1 MQRDD
6 LTPQGGTEIPG
17 PRQAVAW
24 SETGLSSR
32 SAAGLPLALTG
43 RLRETLDNMLE
54 GCQIIGYDWRYLY
67 VNDAAAAHGRISK
80 EKLLGKTMMDA
91 YPGIEKTEMFA
102 ALRTC
107 MEERV
112 HSRLENQFT
121 YPDGETDWFELSI
134 EPVPEGIVVL
144 SVDIGDRKRA
154 EESLRRTGRALRTL
168 CSCNQATVR
177 ATDERQLLRE
187 VCRIIVEVAGYRLAW
202 AGLAQSDA
210 GELVLPVAQA
220 GYEDQDAPNPGNV
233 WPASKR
239 ERSRVDRAIS
249 TGEPMIYQDIL
260 TDPELADYR
269 EEAER
274 FGYMSS
280 IALPLRTEQEVMGAL
295 SVYAREP
302 WAFEEEEAELL
313 QELAD
318 GLAYGMAA
326 LRARSRGEQLDG
338 QLRDSEKR
346 YQLHFEHVS
355 DLIYSLDRR
364 LRVRTVSPSVRAL
377 LGYAPEELIGKSF
390 RELGLVSSDSLDA
403 ALADI
408 SQVLSGEAIPSSV
421 YEFMAKDGT
430 RRFVELSGA
439 PIFDGEE
446 ISGLV
451 SVARDVTDRMGTERA
466 LEHTLSDLRQVLGGM
481 INILGLIVE
490 QRDPYT
496 AGHQRRV
503 ANLAR
508 AIATDMGVSLGR
520 QGGIRVAASIHDLG
534 KVSVPAEILSR
545 PGRLSGNELKM
556 VQAHAQIGYGLL
568 REVEFP
574 WPVADIVLQHHERL
588 DGSGYPHHLCGEEIL
603 LEARIVALAD
613 VVDAMASHRPYRP
626 AFTIEEV
633 MEEITRERGTLYDAQ
648 AVDACLKLFREEG
661 FQLR

>member
-1 MQRDD
+1 
-6 LTPQGGTEIPG
+6 
-17 PRQAVAW
+17 
-24 SETGLSSR
+24 
-32 SAAGLPLALTG
+32 
-43 RLRETLDNMLE
+43 
-54 GCQIIGYDWRYLY
+54 
-67 VNDAAAAHGRISK
+67 
-80 EKLLGKTMMDA
+80 
-91 YPGIEKTEMFA
+91 
-102 ALRTC
+102 
-107 MEERV
+107 
-112 HSRLENQFT
+112 
-121 YPDGETDWFELSI
+121 
-134 EPVPEGIVVL
+134 
-144 SVDIGDRKRA
+144 
-154 EESLRRTGRALRTL
+154 
-168 CSCNQATVR
+168 
-177 ATDERQLLRE
+177 
-187 VCRIIVEVAGYRLAW
+187 
-202 AGLAQSDA
+202 
-210 GELVLPVAQA
+210 
-220 GYEDQDAPNPGNV
+220 
-233 WPASKR
+233 
-239 ERSRVDRAIS
+239 
-249 TGEPMIYQDIL
+249 MIYQDIL

-648 AVDACLKLFREEG
+648 AVDACLKLFRAEG

>member
-1 MQRDD
+1 
-6 LTPQGGTEIPG
+6 
-17 PRQAVAW
+17 
-24 SETGLSSR
+24 
-32 SAAGLPLALTG
+32 
-43 RLRETLDNMLE
+43 
-54 GCQIIGYDWRYLY
+54 
-67 VNDAAAAHGRISK
+67 
-80 EKLLGKTMMDA
+80 
-91 YPGIEKTEMFA
+91 
-102 ALRTC
+102 
-107 MEERV
+107 
-112 HSRLENQFT
+112 
-121 YPDGETDWFELSI
+121 
-134 EPVPEGIVVL
+134 
-144 SVDIGDRKRA
+144 
-154 EESLRRTGRALRTL
+154 
-168 CSCNQATVR
+168 
-177 ATDERQLLRE
+177 
-187 VCRIIVEVAGYRLAW
+187 
-202 AGLAQSDA
+202 
-210 GELVLPVAQA
+210 
-220 GYEDQDAPNPGNV
+220 
-233 WPASKR
+233 
-239 ERSRVDRAIS
+239 
-249 TGEPMIYQDIL
+249 
-260 TDPELADYR
+260 
-269 EEAER
+269 
-274 FGYMSS
+274 
-280 IALPLRTEQEVMGAL
+280 
-295 SVYAREP
+295 
-302 WAFEEEEAELL
+302 
-313 QELAD
+313 
-318 GLAYGMAA
+318 
-326 LRARSRGEQLDG
+326 
-338 QLRDSEKR
+338 
-346 YQLHFEHVS
+346 
-355 DLIYSLDRR
+355 
-364 LRVRTVSPSVRAL
+364 
-377 LGYAPEELIGKSF
+377 
-390 RELGLVSSDSLDA
+390 VSSDSLDA

-648 AVDACLKLFREEG
+648 AVDACLKLFRAEG